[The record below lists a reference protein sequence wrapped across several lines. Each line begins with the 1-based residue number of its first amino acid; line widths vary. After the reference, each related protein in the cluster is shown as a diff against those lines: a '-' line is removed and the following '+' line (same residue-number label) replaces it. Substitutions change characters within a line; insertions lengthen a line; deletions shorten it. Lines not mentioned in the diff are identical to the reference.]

1 LLQEVLVTR
10 VALTGTIGAAVLVVA
25 LGLFFAIYQQDQD
38 DAGGT
43 APGSGQSAG
52 TAAPGEGGGSAGDG
66 AQQGGAS
73 QTNQAASV
81 QGSGAGP
88 AKPSAD
94 GAANGG
100 ASAPPSF
107 DVVRVNPSGDA
118 VIAGRAQPDV
128 VVTILDQGKAIGSVK
143 ADNRGEW
150 VFLPDSALDPG
161 EHSFTL
167 ESRQDGSEGSDVP
180 KQESETSVVVLVP
193 QVAKDIAGRASDRPA
208 GALAIE
214 VPKSGEGPT
223 RVMNVPDQSAE
234 AASGAQKGPQISA
247 IDYDAAGRAILSGR
261 APAGAKLFVY
271 VDNKPIGEATANE
284 DGSWSFTPPG
294 PLTQGLH
301 VIRIDQVDGTG
312 KVLARAE
319 TPFEQAAIPL
329 AAQAGAET
337 GQASTAGTASASASQ
352 DGAAA
357 SASALVPGGRI
368 VVQPGNSLWK
378 LARESYGHGI
388 RYTVIYEANRDQIA
402 DPNLIYPG
410 QVFSVPS
417 AN

>member
-1 LLQEVLVTR
+1 MTR

-38 DAGGT
+38 DAGDT

-52 TAAPGEGGGSAGDG
+52 TAAPGGGGGSTADS
-66 AQQGGAS
+66 AQQGAGAN
-73 QTNQAASV
+73 QTNQTASA
-81 QGSGAGP
+81 QSGTGS
-88 AKPSAD
+88 AKPSTD
-94 GAANGG
+94 GTANGG
-100 ASAPPSF
+100 ESAPPSF

-118 VIAGRAQPDV
+118 VIAGRAQPDAE
-128 VVTILDQGKAIGSVK
+128 VTILDQGKSIGSVK

-167 ESRQDGSEGSDVP
+167 ESRQDGSESSGTP

-193 QVAKDIAGRASDRPA
+193 QVAKDIAGRASDQPA

-234 AASGAQKGPQISA
+234 AASGAPKGPQISA

-271 VDNKPIGEATANE
+271 VDNKPIGEATAGE
-284 DGSWSFTPPG
+284 DGSWSFTPPA

-319 TPFEQAAIPL
+319 TPFEQAAVPL
-329 AAQAGAET
+329 AAQAGAEN
-337 GQASTAGTASASASQ
+337 GQAPSTADTASASTSQ
-352 DGAAA
+352 DGSAAA
-357 SASALVPGGRI
+357 ILPGGRI